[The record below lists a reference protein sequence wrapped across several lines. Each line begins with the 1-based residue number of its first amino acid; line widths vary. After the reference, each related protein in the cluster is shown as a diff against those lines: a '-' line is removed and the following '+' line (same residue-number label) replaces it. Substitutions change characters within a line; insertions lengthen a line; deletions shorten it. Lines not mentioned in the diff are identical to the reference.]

1 MIAGHIAISLEN
13 GFQRSKI
20 TLPPQ
25 KFAFKI
31 GRRGVGSVRGSAT
44 RMKYLFG
51 FGYR

>member
-31 GRRGVGSVRGSAT
+31 GRRGVKLPPPEIRVAAQAG
-44 RMKYLFG
+44 
-51 FGYR
+51 